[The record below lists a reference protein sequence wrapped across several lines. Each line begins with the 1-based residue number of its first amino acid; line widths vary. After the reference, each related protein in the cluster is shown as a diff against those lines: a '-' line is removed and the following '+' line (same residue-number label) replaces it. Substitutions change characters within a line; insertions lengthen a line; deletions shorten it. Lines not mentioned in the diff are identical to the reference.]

1 MASLA
6 YTPMAYRHVVF
17 PDAPQGNGYA
27 VNFSPLPRRD
37 IGPPAA
43 DQEELT
49 IDERACVR
57 WLFDRAE
64 LRISDYRFETLKR
77 RIPSCLRSLRVGS
90 VGQVR
95 AAIERQPELLKPAIS
110 SLVIG
115 VTSFFRDPQVFAALE
130 QTGLG
135 EVLLRSAR
143 PRIWSVGCSDGAELY
158 SVGMLMAER
167 GAVQRCVMLGT
178 DCRSDALQ
186 RASTGCYD
194 AAALKGVPGEFVG
207 RYFKAQNGLWE
218 VHPLLRAAA
227 QWRQTNAVYTSEPGE
242 WDLILCRNMAIYL
255 QPAAAG
261 NLWQRLGTS
270 LRPGGILVTGKAE
283 RPYGAAGLRAV
294 APCIYQRD
302 RS

>member
-27 VNFSPLPRRD
+27 FNFSPRPRRD
-37 IGPPAA
+37 PGLPAGNH
-43 DQEELT
+43 EELT
-49 IDERACVR
+49 ADERACVR

-64 LRISDYRFETLKR
+64 LQILDYRFETLKR
-77 RIPSCLRSLRVGS
+77 RIPACLRALRVES

-95 AAIERQPELLKPAIS
+95 AALERQPELLKPAIS
-110 SLVIG
+110 ALVIG
-115 VTSFFRDPQVFAALE
+115 VTSFFRDPQVFSALE
-130 QTGLG
+130 QTGLV
-135 EVLLRSAR
+135 EVLARSAR

-158 SVGMLMAER
+158 SVAMLLAER
-167 GAVQRCVMLGT
+167 AAVESCTMLGT

-186 RASTGCYD
+186 RARAGCYD
-194 AAALKGVPGEFVG
+194 ATSLKNVPGEFVG
-207 RYFKAQNGLWE
+207 RYFKPQNGLWQ
-218 VHPLLRAAA
+218 VHPFLRAAA
-227 QWRQTNAVYTSEPGE
+227 QWRQGDAIHTSEPAT

-261 NLWQRLGTS
+261 RLWERLGAS
-270 LRPGGILVTGKAE
+270 LRRGGILVTGKAE